1 MDFTIVLRGYDR
13 PAVDDL
19 VHRIAAAR
27 ASDSPSLR
35 TEVGELVRTVTLPVV
50 FRGYGR
56 PQVDAYLRRAAQD
69 LA

>member
-19 VHRIAAAR
+19 VRRISEAR

-50 FRGYGR
+50 FRGYDR

-69 LA
+69 LT